1 MELLLLIS
9 TKNLFYNKILVY
21 YVDQVNYMKKFFE
34 WLGIQDAFEKGLIA
48 QILII
53 LCLAFIIFGAVFVT
67 IRIVMTVHPAFPS
80 AHWTDMLI
88 ESLILVMAVITLWF
102 IRSNKIRAASRV
114 ILGGILIAVTMQTYF
129 LGGPA
134 NDISGP
140 MGLLLF
146 AILAILFLD
155 RSDRWIAIFLVI
167 MVFIVLSVLSVSGNL
182 LPSVNLTPIGKTL
195 YSIFI
200 WLSISIIISII
211 IIAAM
216 GAMRREPHLLDL
228 QFNESAGNVPF
239 LSTHDALTGLY
250 NRLFIETEF
259 SRLEKSRFFPISII
273 TAEIQDLKK
282 INETHG
288 FKAGDDLIINVARL
302 FSKVFRPE
310 DILSRYGGDEFAVL
324 LPNVDLSTAQG
335 VIGRIEKQVNTYNKK
350 HTRQPIR
357 ISIGVS
363 TANQGDF
370 LKDHLKLAEKRMW
383 QEISK

>member
-1 MELLLLIS
+1 
-9 TKNLFYNKILVY
+9 
-21 YVDQVNYMKKFFE
+21 MKKLFE

-48 QILII
+48 RILII
-53 LCLAFIIFGAVFVT
+53 LCLAFIVFGAVFVT
-67 IRIVMTVHPAFPS
+67 IRIVMTVHPAFPP

-88 ESLILVMAVITLWF
+88 ESLILVMALITLWF
-102 IRSNKIRAASRV
+102 IRLDKIRAASRV

-140 MGLLLF
+140 MGLLFF
-146 AILAILFLD
+146 AMLAILFLD

-167 MVFIVLSVLSVSGNL
+167 TVFIVLSGLSATGNL

-200 WLSISIIISII
+200 WLSISIIIGII
-211 IIAAM
+211 LIAAM

-228 QFNESAGNVPF
+228 QFNDSTGNVPF

-250 NRLFIETEF
+250 NRLFIETEL
-259 SRLEKSRFFPISII
+259 SRLEKSRLFPISII
-273 TAEIQDLKK
+273 TAEIQDLRTV
-282 INETHG
+282 NETQG
-288 FKAGDDLIINVARL
+288 YKTGDQMIINVARL
-302 FSKVFRPE
+302 FARVFRPE
-310 DILSRYGGDEFAVL
+310 DILSRFGGDEFSVI
-324 LPNVDLSTAQG
+324 LPNVDPTTAQV
-335 VIGRIEKQVNTYNKK
+335 VIGRIEKQLSAYNKK
-350 HTRQPIR
+350 HAKQPIN

-363 TANQGDF
+363 TANQGDS
-370 LKDHLKLAEKRMW
+370 LKDHLKLAEKLMW

>member
-1 MELLLLIS
+1 VGFLLLIS
-9 TKNLFYNKILVY
+9 TKDLFIKNIFCNR
-21 YVDQVNYMKKFFE
+21 VNYMKKLFE

-48 QILII
+48 RILII
-53 LCLAFIIFGAVFVT
+53 LCLAFIVFGAVFVT
-67 IRIVMTVHPAFPS
+67 IRIVMTVHPAFPP

-88 ESLILVMAVITLWF
+88 ESLILVMALITLWF
-102 IRSNKIRAASRV
+102 IRSDKIRAASRV

-140 MGLLLF
+140 MGLLFF
-146 AILAILFLD
+146 AMLAILFLD

-167 MVFIVLSVLSVSGNL
+167 TVFIVLSGLSATGNL

-200 WLSISIIISII
+200 WLSISIIIGII
-211 IIAAM
+211 LIAAM

-228 QFNESAGNVPF
+228 QFNDSAGNIPF

-250 NRLFIETEF
+250 NRLFIETEL
-259 SRLEKSRFFPISII
+259 SRLEKSRLFPISII
-273 TAEIQDLKK
+273 TAEIQDLSTV
-282 INETHG
+282 NETHG
-288 FKAGDDLIINVARL
+288 YKTGDQMIINVARL
-302 FSKVFRPE
+302 FAKVFRPE
-310 DILSRYGGDEFAVL
+310 DILSRYGGDEFAVI
-324 LPNVDLSTAQG
+324 LPNVDPTTAQV
-335 VIGRIEKQVNTYNKK
+335 VIGRIEKQLSAYNKK
-350 HTRQPIR
+350 HAKQPIN

-363 TANQGDF
+363 TANQGDS
-370 LKDHLKLAEKRMW
+370 LKNHLKLAEKLMW